1 MKLTILHSVL
11 PAFIIIAFGYFLKKK
26 GYISEPTESFINNLA
41 YYLVLP
47 CMIFGSVYKLPFRD
61 VFNPEAVA
69 GIYISAV
76 IAFGISFGLG
86 FLFGERKRGAFTTSS
101 YRSNI
106 AYIGFPIVYNLYG
119 DVGLGKISV
128 ITGFMAP
135 FIIIIAVIYLNY
147 QERCCHKKESV
158 PKLITKDPLIVTSVV
173 AVILSYFEVKFPKFF
188 MNTVDMFSSM
198 GSPLMLISVGA
209 GLKISA
215 INKDRVII
223 GVSAFIKLLVMP
235 AISVLIFLYVIPIK
249 DTMLFNIAVITLA
262 LPTALS
268 NYVLVKKYG
277 GDHELAAGI
286 ITVTTIASL
295 FTISAWTYFLMK

>member
-1 MKLTILHSVL
+1 MVILNSIL

-26 GYISEPTESFINNLA
+26 EYISETTETFINNLA

-47 CMIFGSVYKLPFRD
+47 CMIFGSIYKLPFRE
-61 VFNPEAVA
+61 VFNLAAV
-69 GIYISAV
+69 GGLYLSAT
-76 IAFGISFGLG
+76 IAFGLALGLS
-86 FLFGERKRGAFTTSS
+86 FLFNERKRGAFTTSS

-119 DVGLGKISV
+119 DLGLGKISV

-147 QERCCHKKESV
+147 QERCCHKKENV
-158 PKLITKDPLIVTSVV
+158 LKLITKDPLIVTSIV

-188 MNTVDMFSSM
+188 MTTVDMFSSM
-198 GSPLMLISVGA
+198 GSPLMLIAVGA

-215 INKDRVII
+215 INKDRIMI
-223 GVSAFIKLLVMP
+223 GVSTFIKLMVMP
-235 AISVLIFLYVIPIK
+235 AVSLLIFTYVIPIK
-249 DTMLFNIAVITLA
+249 DEMMFNIAVLTLA

-268 NYVLVKKYG
+268 NFVLVKKYG
-277 GDHELAAGI
+277 GDHTLVAGT

-295 FTISAWTYFLMK
+295 FTISAWTYLLMK